1 MSGITLDSLDSI
13 VVTATDL
20 DIRGL
25 NVATDGDHVYLTD
38 STGANA
44 LTVAADGSIAV
55 TDNGTTLSVDD
66 GGSTLSIDDGGG
78 SITVDGT
85 VSIGNLVNTADSVA
99 IGDETN
105 LIDLQQIDA
114 AFSLTAWTFP
124 ISGVRRDADT
134 SPVSADGDSHP
145 LVFNDTGFLKTESN
159 FASEADDAAAV
170 TNPLGVGG
178 VSADSATALAEIS
191 AAGDRAHLLQD
202 MYRRLHI
209 RNSNDVA
216 WQVTPVTVGATE
228 TEIAATPLNGRK
240 EVIIQNVST
249 NSVWVGEATGV
260 TTTGAT
266 RGIEIPKKSS
276 MSFPFGEALN
286 LFVIS
291 DGAGRE
297 INVLEAA

>member
-13 VVTATDL
+13 QITDGTDTLAINGDGSINATVSATDLDIRDLSASQDNVAISDGTDTLAVNADGSINVVSTATDL
-20 DIRGL
+20 DIR
-25 NVATDGDHVYLTD
+25 D
-38 STGANA
+38 
-44 LTVAADGSIAV
+44 
-55 TDNGTTLSVDD
+55 
-66 GGSTLSIDDGGG
+66 
-78 SITVDGT
+78 
-85 VSIGNLVNTADSVA
+85 LVNTQDSIA

-145 LVFNDTGFLKTESN
+145 LVFNDTGFLKVESN
-159 FASEADDAAAV
+159 FASDADDAVA
-170 TNPLGVGG
+170 TENPLAVGG
-178 VSADSATALAEIS
+178 VSAETATALAEIS

-202 MYRRLHI
+202 MFRRLHV

-240 EVIIQNVST
+240 EVIIQNVSS